1 MASLDKRGKIS
12 AGATVMS
19 LAARF
24 AAVRS
29 YFRGREG

>member
-12 AGATVMS
+12 TDATVLS

-29 YFRGREG
+29 HFRSREG